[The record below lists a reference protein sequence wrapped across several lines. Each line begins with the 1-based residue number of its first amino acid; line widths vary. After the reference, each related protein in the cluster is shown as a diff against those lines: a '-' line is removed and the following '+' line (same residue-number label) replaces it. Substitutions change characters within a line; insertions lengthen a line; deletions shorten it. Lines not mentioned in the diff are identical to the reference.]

1 MPTDNARRCIKLTR
15 LGIFLVVIFMLVCLS
30 SAYQGVGD
38 GINITVN
45 LTGDNFILWRWDN
58 ASFDSGLNLTK
69 TVFVDQ
75 VKKVDNSSLNYYL
88 ATDINPDEEH
98 IIEVRGY
105 NLTLNTLNTTSF
117 NVTKTY
123 EQNVW
128 YPFLIGT
135 GLLVTGWFTAPVLIL
150 ASAPVYLL
158 GFGMARDMTAQ
169 SYIFLLYGLG
179 FVLSLFIFGIRW
191 YR

>member
-1 MPTDNARRCIKLTR
+1 MRDDAWRGLEMAR
-15 LGIFLVVIFMLVCLS
+15 LGIFIILIFMLVSLS
-30 SAYQGVGD
+30 SAYQDVGD

-58 ASFDSGLNLTK
+58 ASFDSGLYLTK

-179 FVLSLFIFGIRW
+179 FVMSLFIFVIRW

>member
-1 MPTDNARRCIKLTR
+1 MAR
-15 LGIFLVVIFMLVCLS
+15 LGLLLIVIFMLVCLS

-88 ATDINPDEEH
+88 ATDINPNEEH
-98 IIEVRGY
+98 ILEVRGY
-105 NLTLNTLNTTSF
+105 NLTLNTLNTTEF

-123 EQNVW
+123 EQDVW

>member
-1 MPTDNARRCIKLTR
+1 MAR
-15 LGIFLVVIFMLVCLS
+15 LGLVLLLVYVLFTVG
-30 SAYQGVGD
+30 SAYQGTED

-58 ASFDSGLNLTK
+58 STLDSGPALAK
-69 TVFVDQ
+69 TVFLNG
-75 VKKVDNSSLNYYL
+75 KKVKDNSTLNYFL
-88 ATDINPDEEH
+88 ATNINPNEEH
-98 IIEVRGY
+98 ILEVRGY
-105 NLTLNTLNTTSF
+105 NLTLNTLNTTEF

-123 EQNVW
+123 EQDVW

-150 ASAPVYLL
+150 AAAPVYLL

-179 FVLSLFIFGIRW
+179 FVMSLFIFVIRW
-191 YR
+191 QK

>member
-1 MPTDNARRCIKLTR
+1 MAR
-15 LGIFLVVIFMLVCLS
+15 LGIFIILIFMLITVG
-30 SAYQGVGD
+30 SAYQDVGD

-98 IIEVRGY
+98 IIEIRGY
-105 NLTLNTLNTTSF
+105 NLTLNTLNATSF

-158 GFGMARDMTAQ
+158 GLGMARDMTAHC
-169 SYIFLLYGLG
+169 YIFLLYGLG
-179 FVLSLFIFGIRW
+179 FIMSLFIFGIRW
-191 YR
+191 YK

>member
-1 MPTDNARRCIKLTR
+1 MAR
-15 LGIFLVVIFMLVCLS
+15 LGILIILIFMLICLS
-30 SAYQGVGD
+30 SAYQDVGD

-75 VKKVDNSSLNYYL
+75 VKRVDNSSLNYYL

-179 FVLSLFIFGIRW
+179 FVMSLFIFVIRW
-191 YR
+191 QK